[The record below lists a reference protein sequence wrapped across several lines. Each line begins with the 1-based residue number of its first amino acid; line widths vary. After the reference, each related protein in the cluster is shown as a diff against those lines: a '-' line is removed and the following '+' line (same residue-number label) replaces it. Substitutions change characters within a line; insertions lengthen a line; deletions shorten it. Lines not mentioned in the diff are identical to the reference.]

1 MVALAAGCDSGTSDS
16 GAGGAITGGNATAG
30 DDAVSAGKSA
40 SGGAT
45 SNGGAA
51 TTKAGAAAGGETTGG
66 TSSGGAAGAAG
77 NAGGSGK
84 PATAGAGN
92 GGAGNGGT
100 AGSASMAGGISYTTD
115 FDTTESPLS
124 EKGAWHHDGL
134 DWTVVET
141 SKGFASNTQALGV
154 GRSGPT
160 QYNDSYAYL
169 LGFPANQQASA
180 LVHLGSID
188 GSCTHEVEILLRW
201 ADSAHNARG
210 YECNVAF
217 DGSYAQ
223 IVRWNGAVGDYTYLN
238 SGSVPGGI
246 HENDNVSASI
256 IGDQIKL
263 SVNGTVRASAQD
275 RSFADGNPGI
285 GFWRGSSGCG
295 TIGDYGFTHFTAGAA
310 AK

>member
-1 MVALAAGCDSGTSDS
+1 LLPACDGATADPDS
-16 GAGGAITGGNATAG
+16 RAGGATTGGNTAAG
-30 DDAVSAGKSA
+30 DSSTSAGTSA
-40 SGGAT
+40 
-45 SNGGAA
+45 N
-51 TTKAGAAAGGETTGG
+51 
-66 TSSGGAAGAAG
+66 GGAAGA
-77 NAGGSGK
+77 
-84 PATAGAGN
+84 N
-92 GGAGNGGT
+92 GGAAGGAGAAGSAGT
-100 AGSASMAGGISYTTD
+100 AGTTGGISYTTD

-141 SKGFASNTQALGV
+141 SNGVASNTQALGV

-169 LGFPANQQASA
+169 LGFPADQQASA

-223 IVRWNGAVGDYTYLN
+223 LVRWNGAVGDYMYLN
-238 SGSVPGGI
+238 NGSCPA
-246 HENDNVSASI
+246 AST
-256 IGDQIKL
+256 KTT
-263 SVNGTVRASAQD
+263 S
-275 RSFADGNPGI
+275 
-285 GFWRGSSGCG
+285 
-295 TIGDYGFTHFTAGAA
+295 
-310 AK
+310 